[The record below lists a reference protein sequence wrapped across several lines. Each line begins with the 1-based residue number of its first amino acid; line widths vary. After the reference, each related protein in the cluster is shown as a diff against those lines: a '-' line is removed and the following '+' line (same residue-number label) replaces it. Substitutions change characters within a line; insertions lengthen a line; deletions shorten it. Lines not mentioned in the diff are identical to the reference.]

1 MNIVEAL
8 GGAGGLA
15 QIAKE
20 LGVDE
25 QTVQSGAAALMP
37 AMLGGFKQQAAAQP
51 DGIDG
56 LMGMLGGMG
65 GGGLLDQVLSQDAT
79 PTEPG
84 NQLLGQLFGGEQ
96 GNQAV
101 AQHAAGSTGIDP
113 ALIKKLMPI
122 LAMAAAGFMAKQA
135 GAGTGGTVAA
145 GGLGGLLSSVVGS
158 MMGGGQA
165 SAGGMA
171 GIASMLDIDGD
182 GNPLDD
188 IMGMASK
195 FTR

>member
-8 GGAGGLA
+8 GGAGGIS

-20 LGVDE
+20 LGMDE
-25 QTVQSGAAALMP
+25 QMVQTGAAALMP
-37 AMLGGFKQQAAAQP
+37 ALLGGFKQQASAQP
-51 DGIDG
+51 DGLDG

-65 GGGLLDQVLSQDAT
+65 GGNLLDQVLSPQAT

-84 NQLLGQLFGGEQ
+84 NQLVGQLFGGEQ
-96 GNQAV
+96 GSQAV
-101 AQHAAGSTGIDP
+101 AQHAAGSSGIDP

-135 GAGTGGTVAA
+135 GAGTAGTAAA
-145 GGLGGLLSSVVGS
+145 GGLGGLLSSVVGGL
-158 MMGGGQA
+158 MGGGQA
-165 SAGGMA
+165 QAGGMA
-171 GIASMLDIDGD
+171 GIANLLDMDGD